1 MGFACIAGAAGFS
14 CIAGVVGSCCINGFS
29 NSNIETLPMPTAK
42 VIAVIEIAIPIPAL
56 SMEVMYGK
64 NFLGHIRVLVLKLIL
79 FDYCTSDR
87 SSANRPDISLN
98 HGIENKINC
107 NPY

>member
-1 MGFACIAGAAGFS
+1 M
-14 CIAGVVGSCCINGFS
+14 NGFS

-56 SMEVMYGK
+56 SMEVMYRK

-79 FDYCTSDR
+79 FDYCTSDCYN
-87 SSANRPDISLN
+87 ANRPNIGLN
-98 HGIENKINC
+98 HSIKDKIK
-107 NPY
+107 

>member
-1 MGFACIAGAAGFS
+1 M
-14 CIAGVVGSCCINGFS
+14 NGFS

-64 NFLGHIRVLVLKLIL
+64 NFLGLIRVPVLKLIL
-79 FDYCTSDR
+79 FDYCTSGTGGKKR
-87 SSANRPDISLN
+87 HIGLNSSV
-98 HGIENKINC
+98 GIEKN
-107 NPY
+107 